1 MANEG
6 DHGHVAEEFF
16 RQMAIENARNATGN
30 ERLTGFCQ
38 NDCGER
44 THGAFCSAD
53 CRNDFNARQRMKG

>member
-6 DHGHVAEEFF
+6 DYGHRAEEFF

-44 THGAFCSAD
+44 TEPFALRIVVMTLMLDRG
-53 CRNDFNARQRMKG
+53 